1 MNNRP
6 ILLFAMFFLL
16 VITGYQQFVALPRAR
31 AAEQAAK
38 AQLQL
43 KDQQHAAA
51 PAAVVG
57 PDGAYLTKVP
67 ASQKPEE
74 FITLSLPHA
83 EVTFSSK
90 GAGIKTYLY
99 KDILGPVD
107 LTPYPGVGYL
117 ATLPEVDF
125 AEYSRTRDSIT
136 FVGDVIPGVR
146 VQKTYRLEPNGL
158 AQLTVQFSNRTQGS
172 VELADWKFNFGPGL
186 ATVKSEMKDNQTE
199 SKAVY
204 LVQEPGK
211 KNPTLET
218 FTNNEKQPS
227 LPWQWAG
234 LENRYFLA
242 VLIPQNFR
250 PGALT
255 TQRPVIGQKKSFWS
269 SLGLASDELKGPG
282 LQITVPGITLEAGA
296 SEVYTS
302 HFYVGPKDYQL
313 FQSAE
318 FAPYHLERSIAF
330 GFFGALG
337 KIARNVLELFYKWTG
352 NYGVAIIMLT
362 VLLQLILCRFTIMQL
377 KSAAQMKKIQPQ
389 VKRIQ
394 EKYKSDPAALQRE
407 TLALYQKYHVNPLS
421 GCLPLLIQMPIFFAL
436 FNALRTSWALHGAK
450 FVWWLTDLSA
460 KDPYYVLPILMGAVM
475 FFQQR
480 GNVPPGTDPAQ
491 AAVFKYMP
499 LIFTLLFMNF
509 PSGLV
514 LYWLTN
520 SLLTYGIQTLV
531 NKKMIQ
537 AK

>member
-1 MNNRP
+1 MNNRQFL
-6 ILLFAMFFLL
+6 ITAMFFLL
-16 VITGYQQFVALPRAR
+16 VVTGYQQFVALPRAR
-31 AAEQAAK
+31 AAQQAAE

-43 KDQQHAAA
+43 KDTQHAAA

-57 PDGAYLTKVP
+57 PDGAYLAK
-67 ASQKPEE
+67 AQSSQKPEE
-74 FITLSLPHA
+74 LTTLSLPHA
-83 EVTFSSK
+83 DVTFSSK

-99 KDILGPVD
+99 KDVLGPVD
-107 LTPYPGVGYL
+107 LTPYDGAGYF
-117 ATLPEVDF
+117 ATLPDVDF
-125 AEYSRTRDSIT
+125 VEYARTRDSIT
-136 FVGDVIPGVR
+136 FTGDIIPGVS

-158 AQLTVQFSNRTQGS
+158 AELTLTFDNRTQGT
-172 VELADWKFNFGPGL
+172 VNLADWHFNFGPGL
-186 ATVKSEMKDNQTE
+186 ATVKSEMKDNERE

-218 FTNNEKQPS
+218 FTKNEKQPT

-242 VLIPQNFR
+242 VLVPQDFT
-250 PGALT
+250 PGKLT
-255 TQRPVIGQKKSFWS
+255 TEKPVVGKQKSFWS
-269 SLGLASDELKGPG
+269 SVGLSSGEVKGPG
-282 LQITVPGITLEAGA
+282 LQIAMPGVALEAGTKKT
-296 SEVYTS
+296 YTS
-302 HFYVGPKDYQL
+302 HFYFGPKDYQL
-313 FQSAE
+313 FQTPA
-318 FAPYHLERSIAF
+318 FAPYHFERSIAF

-337 KIARNVLELFYKWTG
+337 KIARNGLELFYKWTG
-352 NYGVAIIMLT
+352 NYGVAIIMIT

-377 KSAAQMKKIQPQ
+377 KSAAQMKKIQPE

-394 EKYKSDPAALQRE
+394 AKYKQDPAALQRE
-407 TLALYQKYHVNPLS
+407 TLALYQKYHVNPLM
-421 GCLPLLIQMPIFFAL
+421 GCLPLLIQLPIFLAL

-460 KDPYYVLPILMGAVM
+460 KDPYYILPVLMGVVM
-475 FFQQR
+475 FLQQR
-480 GNVPPGTDPAQ
+480 GNIPPGTDPAQ
-491 AAVFKYMP
+491 AAMFKYMP

-514 LYWLTN
+514 LYWFTN

>member
-1 MNNRP
+1 MNNRQFL
-6 ILLFAMFFLL
+6 ITAMFFLL

-31 AAEQAAK
+31 AAQQAAQ

-51 PAAVVG
+51 PTALVS
-57 PDGAYLTKVP
+57 PDGAYLAK
-67 ASQKPEE
+67 AEISQKPEE
-74 FITLSLPHA
+74 LTTLALAHA
-83 EVTFSSK
+83 DVTFSSK

-107 LTPYPGVGYL
+107 LTPYKGEGYF
-117 ATLPEVDF
+117 ATLPQVDF
-125 AEYSRTRDSIT
+125 AEYARTQDSIT
-136 FVGDVIPGVR
+136 FVGDIVPGVS
-146 VQKTYRLEPNGL
+146 VLKTYRLQADGL
-158 AQLTVQFSNRTQGS
+158 AELSVEFNNRTQGT
-172 VELADWKFNFGPGL
+172 VHVPDWQFNFGPGL
-186 ATVKSEMKDNQTE
+186 ATVKSEMKDNEHE

-204 LVQEPGK
+204 LVQEEGK

-218 FTNNEKQPS
+218 FTKNEKQPQ
-227 LPWQWAG
+227 LPWKWAG

-242 VLIPQNFR
+242 VLVPQNFT
-250 PGALT
+250 PGKLT
-255 TQRPVIGQKKSFWS
+255 TEKTVIGTQKKFF
-269 SLGLASDELKGPG
+269 GLSEGELKGPQ
-282 LQITVPGITLEAGA
+282 LQITVPGLALEAGA
-296 SEVYTS
+296 SKTYTS

-313 FQSAE
+313 FQTAE
-318 FAPYHLERSIAF
+318 FAPYHFERSIAF

-337 KIARNVLELFYKWTG
+337 KIARNILELFYKWTG
-352 NYGVAIIMLT
+352 NYGVAIIMIT

-407 TLALYQKYHVNPLS
+407 TLALYQKYHVNPLM
-421 GCLPLLIQMPIFFAL
+421 GCLPLLIQLPIFLAL

-460 KDPYYVLPILMGAVM
+460 KDPYYILPVLMGAVM
-475 FFQQR
+475 FLQQR
-480 GNVPPGTDPAQ
+480 GNIPPGTDPAQ
-491 AAVFKYMP
+491 AAMFKYMP

-520 SLLTYGIQTLV
+520 SLITYGIQTLV